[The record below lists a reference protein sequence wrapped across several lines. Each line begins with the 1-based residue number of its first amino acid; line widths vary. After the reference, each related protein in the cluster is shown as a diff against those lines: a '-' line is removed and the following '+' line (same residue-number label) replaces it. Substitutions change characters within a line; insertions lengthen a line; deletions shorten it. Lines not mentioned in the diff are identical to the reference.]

1 MVGLKKLRF
10 YLGFILLK
18 GGGTLSNILTTKE
31 EIFVQCLVEK
41 KSQREAYKFAYN
53 CENMKDESIDVKA
66 SNLFKKDK
74 IRLRYEELINEL
86 KQQMFY
92 TVEKANDDLNWIK
105 LKAKE
110 DIENRGIKQANANT
124 YLGAVKQQIELN
136 GITIKEAKKDIDNVI
151 KFELVGANNVN

>member
-1 MVGLKKLRF
+1 M
-10 YLGFILLK
+10 
-18 GGGTLSNILTTKE
+18 SLTIKE
-31 EIFVQCLVEK
+31 EIFVQRLIEGY
-41 KSQREAYKFAYN
+41 SQREAYKFAY
-53 CENMKDESIDVKA
+53 EADNMKDETIDKRA
-66 SNLFKKDK
+66 SELFSKGEIKG
-74 IRLRYEELINEL
+74 RYEELKNEL

-151 KFELVGANNVN
+151 KFELVGANNGN

>member
-1 MVGLKKLRF
+1 M
-10 YLGFILLK
+10 
-18 GGGTLSNILTTKE
+18 SLTIKQ
-31 EIFVQCLVEK
+31 EIFVQRLIEGY
-41 KSQREAYKFAYN
+41 SQREAYKFAY
-53 CENMKDESIDVKA
+53 EADNMKDETIDKRA
-66 SNLFKKDK
+66 SELFSKGEIKG
-74 IRLRYEELINEL
+74 RYEELKNEL

-151 KFELVGANNVN
+151 KFELVGANNGN